1 MLLSISLIWSQKPT
15 HFIYQNKNS
24 IITNERTDL
33 CFSGEKVGI
42 PKWQGSTCQFIP
54 QNHKHNLYF
63 HLNRCSFS
71 LWTIANWSLLSTH
84 AQTHK
89 NTHTKTL
96 CFLFNWKIRFVFVWL
111 SNHPKCRFGNHI
123 QVVGVSREKKPLSL
137 MFKVKIIRNF
147 SSIIRAENERDTW
160 FYEIQLFTIMRD
172 IQVYTRIC
180 SSIQIKSNRLYRSQ
194 IWMISANIPMFSIS
208 PFFTAIPFDLHG
220 LLLYNDFVFTTI
232 VNSIPVC
239 FKLLFM
245 AKKPYP
251 LVLNTVTH
259 LQNI

>member
-1 MLLSISLIWSQKPT
+1 MV
-15 HFIYQNKNS
+15 
-24 IITNERTDL
+24 E
-33 CFSGEKVGI
+33 
-42 PKWQGSTCQFIP
+42 
-54 QNHKHNLYF
+54 
-63 HLNRCSFS
+63 
-71 LWTIANWSLLSTH
+71 
-84 AQTHK
+84 
-89 NTHTKTL
+89 
-96 CFLFNWKIRFVFVWL
+96 

-208 PFFTAIPFDLHG
+208 PLFLQSFHSTCMVFFFITILFLQQSSTAFL
-220 LLLYNDFVFTTI
+220 FVSNYCLWQRNHTRW
-232 VNSIPVC
+232 S
-239 FKLLFM
+239 
-245 AKKPYP
+245 
-251 LVLNTVTH
+251 
-259 LQNI
+259 